1 MLEQKKEYV
10 LEADVEY
17 PKELHKN
24 HNELPFLADV
34 QKDVSGTHQKLKPV
48 IKTWFNAKKST

>member
-1 MLEQKKEYV
+1 MGESRKFYPWKSKINMLEQKKEYV

-24 HNELPFLADV
+24 HNELSYLA
-34 QKDVSGTHQKLKPV
+34 
-48 IKTWFNAKKST
+48 